1 MHRSDNDRDGSAAPA
16 PEEGQKPADYSKSLY
31 LPQTDFPMRAGLPK
45 KEPELL
51 ARWREIGLYQRQRE
65 AGRRGRNSS
74 CTTAPPTP
82 MAISISAM
90 RSTRS

>member
-1 MHRSDNDRDGSAAPA
+1 MNEQTRAAKKA
-16 PEEGQKPADYSKSLY
+16 EGPDYSKSLY
-31 LPQTDFPMRAGLPK
+31 LPQTDFPMRAGLPQ

-65 AGRRGRNSS
+65 AGRGGRNSS
-74 CTTAPPTP
+74 STTGRPMPT
-82 MAISISAM
+82 ATSISAM